1 MEQKSLSIIE
11 NKLKVFSNKYK
22 ELIDELEA
30 IGESKRSKMLELILD
45 KRKMR
50 KEFLYDL
57 EILAIEIT
65 FFNKEVIRY
74 YGFYDKSE
82 G

>member
-1 MEQKSLSIIE
+1 
-11 NKLKVFSNKYK
+11 
-22 ELIDELEA
+22 
-30 IGESKRSKMLELILD
+30 MLELILD

-57 EILAIEIT
+57 EIRKST